1 LKGITGAK
9 ADTEQT
15 GLLSEFGSYGPVECL
30 NQTDKVQ
37 VMANLLKTGKLGF
50 AALAVVL
57 ALGLASCKSSNVS
70 SSDFVDDIESAD
82 VLYNQALASM
92 DLGKMARAK
101 KKLEQL
107 DKQHPY
113 SEYSRK
119 ALIMQTFI
127 AYRQAEY
134 ADAASFGQRYVSL
147 YPGDKDAAYAQYLV
161 GMSYFRQMPDITRDQ
176 TVTGRA
182 YNAMLKITEQY
193 PDSEYAE
200 DAKAKMRIARDQ
212 LAGKE
217 MLTGRYYME
226 RREFLAAINRFRYVV
241 ENYQT
246 TRHVEEALARLT
258 ESYMALGLA
267 NEAQSAASVL
277 GHNFPD
283 SQWYVDSVAL
293 LRTGG
298 LEPRENPKSWLAAIG
313 RGIQASRNTSGS

>member
-1 LKGITGAK
+1 MNIKRTL
-9 ADTEQT
+9 
-15 GLLSEFGSYGPVECL
+15 
-30 NQTDKVQ
+30 
-37 VMANLLKTGKLGF
+37 GKLGF
-50 AALAVVL
+50 AALALSCML
-57 ALGLASCKSSNVS
+57 ALSACKSSNVS
-70 SSDFVDDIESAD
+70 SSEFVDDIESAD

-92 DLGKMARAK
+92 DLGKMSRAQ
-101 KKLEQL
+101 KKLELL

-127 AYRQAEY
+127 AYRQASY
-134 ADAASFGQRYVSL
+134 VDAAEYGQRYVSL

-161 GMSYFRQMPDITRDQ
+161 GMSYFRQIPDVTRDQ
-176 TVTGRA
+176 TVAGQA
-182 YNAMLKITEQY
+182 YNAMLKITQQY
-193 PDSEYAE
+193 PDSEYTE
-200 DAKAKMRIARDQ
+200 DAKAKMRIAVDQ
-212 LAGKE
+212 IAGKE

-241 ENYQT
+241 EKYQT

-267 NEAQSAASVL
+267 NEAQAAASVL

-298 LEPRENPKSWLAAIG
+298 LEPRESPKSWLAAVGQSI
-313 RGIQASRNTSGS
+313 RASKTTSGS